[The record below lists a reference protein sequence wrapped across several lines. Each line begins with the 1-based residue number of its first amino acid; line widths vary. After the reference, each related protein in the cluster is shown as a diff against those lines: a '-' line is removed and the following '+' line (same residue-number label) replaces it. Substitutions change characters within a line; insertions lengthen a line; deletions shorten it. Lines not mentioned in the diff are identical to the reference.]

1 MYAAVSIGKIGD
13 ERGIKPLLNVLNDDD
28 DVSRSAIDALGKMGD
43 IAFKPLMEL
52 FNEDDDWYIRSKVVE
67 TLGNIGDSK
76 VVGSLIDAL
85 SNKKKKNRNR
95 FIRGRAL
102 EALSKIGDI
111 RTVDVI
117 KIALDDDILFVRQK
131 AEEALER
138 ITLAESFKIIH
149 LNDGEILFEYPI
161 NWDMKSVTE
170 EKKIV
175 KGVMGRK

>member
-1 MYAAVSIGKIGD
+1 
-13 ERGIKPLLNVLNDDD
+13 
-28 DVSRSAIDALGKMGD
+28 
-43 IAFKPLMEL
+43 MEL

-67 TLGNIGDSK
+67 ALG
-76 VVGSLIDAL
+76 
-85 SNKKKKNRNR
+85 
-95 FIRGRAL
+95 
-102 EALSKIGDI
+102 KISDI
-111 RTVDVI
+111 RAVDVI

-149 LNDGEILFEYPI
+149 FDDGEILFAYPI